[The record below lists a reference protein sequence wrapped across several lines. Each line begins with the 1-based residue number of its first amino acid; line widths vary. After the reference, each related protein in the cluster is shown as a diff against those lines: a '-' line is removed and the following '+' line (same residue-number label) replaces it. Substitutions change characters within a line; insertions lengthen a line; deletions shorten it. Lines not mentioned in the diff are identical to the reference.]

1 MKINLIYMIIYIT
14 LLIFFILISFYII
27 EILSFISRLPLI
39 NSVVGDFRDYTLGM
53 SQPAMILPNLTYR
66 IVNLYPLHTAYY
78 VYLFWVTL
86 CLIIILL
93 LWLIGTIVQKIIFV
107 NPFASIPPWA
117 ELNEMGFFEW
127 FFEKTLIDKNKDIIK
142 FILNIFKAVLTP
154 EQYEAAQQ
162 RCMETF
168 ESKKDEDDVLK
179 DTTKDTKDITKDTK
193 DTTKVSEPLKE
204 HFAQNPAPFTRHI
217 DYDLTHKYNEDRLE
231 DIFYTNSFKSIKH
244 REEANKYRK
253 MKIIRPDLINNPIP
267 DLDIENT
274 MNTNIHYIN
283 I

>member
-14 LLIFFILISFYII
+14 LLVFFILISFCII
-27 EILSFISRLPLI
+27 ETLSFISRFPFI
-39 NSVVGDFRDYTLGM
+39 DSIVGDFRDYTLGM
-53 SQPAMILPNLTYR
+53 NQPVMILPNLTYR
-66 IVNLYPLHTAYY
+66 VVNLYPLHTAYY
-78 VYLFWVTL
+78 IYLFWVTI

-93 LWLIGTIVQKIIFV
+93 LWMIGMIVQKIIFV
-107 NPFASIPPWA
+107 NPFENIPPWM
-117 ELNEMGFFEW
+117 ELNEMGFFKW
-127 FFEKTLIDKNKDIIK
+127 FFEKTLLDKNKDIIQ
-142 FILNIFKAVLTP
+142 FILNIFKAVMSP

-162 RCMETF
+162 RCIETF
-168 ESKKDEDDVLK
+168 ESKKDDVKDTKDTPK
-179 DTTKDTKDITKDTK
+179 DTTKDTLQ
-193 DTTKVSEPLKE
+193 VKE
-204 HFAQNPAPFTRHI
+204 HFAENSAPFTRHI
-217 DYDLTHKYNEDRLE
+217 DYDLTYKYNEDKLE

-274 MNTNIHYIN
+274 INTNMHYMN

>member
-14 LLIFFILISFYII
+14 LLVFFILISFCII
-27 EILSFISRLPLI
+27 EFLSFVSRLPFI
-39 NSVVGDFRDYTLGM
+39 DSIVGDFRDYTLGM
-53 SQPAMILPNLTYR
+53 NQPVMILPNLTYR
-66 IVNLYPLHTAYY
+66 VVNLYPLHTAYY
-78 VYLFWVTL
+78 FYLFWVTI

-127 FFEKTLIDKNKDIIK
+127 FFEKTLLDKNKDIIN
-142 FILNIFKAVLTP
+142 FILNIFKAVLSP

-168 ESKKDEDDVLK
+168 ESKKDDVEDIKDTTKDAIK
-179 DTTKDTKDITKDTK
+179 DTTKDTNQLT
-193 DTTKVSEPLKE
+193 E
-204 HFAQNPAPFTRHI
+204 HFAENSAPFTLHI

-231 DIFYTNSFKSIKH
+231 DIFYTDSFKSIKH

-274 MNTNIHYIN
+274 INTNMHYMN

>member
-168 ESKKDEDDVLK
+168 ESKKDDDDDDDVL
-179 DTTKDTKDITKDTK
+179 KDTK
-193 DTTKVSEPLKE
+193 DTTKVSEPLTE
-204 HFAQNPAPFTRHI
+204 HFAENPAPFTRHI

-231 DIFYTNSFKSIKH
+231 DIFYTDSFKSIKH

-274 MNTNIHYIN
+274 MNTNMHYMN

>member
-14 LLIFFILISFYII
+14 LLVFFILISFCII
-27 EILSFISRLPLI
+27 EILSFISRLPFI
-39 NSVVGDFRDYTLGM
+39 DSIVGDFRDYTLGM
-53 SQPAMILPNLTYR
+53 NQPVMILPNLTYR

-78 VYLFWVTL
+78 IYLFWVTL

-93 LWLIGTIVQKIIFV
+93 LWLIGTIVQKIIFF
-107 NPFASIPPWA
+107 NPFESIPPWM
-117 ELNEMGFFEW
+117 ELNEMGFFKW
-127 FFEKTLIDKNKDIIK
+127 FFEKTLLDKNKDIIN
-142 FILNIFKAVLTP
+142 FILNIFKAVLSP

-168 ESKKDEDDVLK
+168 VSKKDDVKDDVKHIKDTTK
-179 DTTKDTKDITKDTK
+179 DTTKDTKQLT
-193 DTTKVSEPLKE
+193 E
-204 HFAQNPAPFTRHI
+204 HFAESPEPFKRHI

-231 DIFYTNSFKSIKH
+231 DIFYTDSFKSIKH

-253 MKIIRPDLINNPIP
+253 MKIIRPDKINNPIP
-267 DLDIENT
+267 DLDIENII
-274 MNTNIHYIN
+274 NTNMHYMN

>member
-14 LLIFFILISFYII
+14 LLVFFILISFCII
-27 EILSFISRLPLI
+27 EFLSFISRFPFI
-39 NSVVGDFRDYTLGM
+39 DSIVGDFRDYTLGM
-53 SQPAMILPNLTYR
+53 NQPVMILPNLTYR
-66 IVNLYPLHTAYY
+66 VVNLYPLHTAYY
-78 VYLFWVTL
+78 IYLFWVTI

-127 FFEKTLIDKNKDIIK
+127 FFEKTLLDKNKDIIN
-142 FILNIFKAVLTP
+142 FILNIFKAVLSP

-168 ESKKDEDDVLK
+168 ESKKDDETDIK
-179 DTTKDTKDITKDTK
+179 DTTKEDIKDTEQL
-193 DTTKVSEPLKE
+193 TE
-204 HFAQNPAPFTRHI
+204 HFAENPAPFTLHI

-231 DIFYTNSFKSIKH
+231 EIFYTDSFKSIKH

-274 MNTNIHYIN
+274 INTNMHYMN

>member
-14 LLIFFILISFYII
+14 LLVFFILISFYII

-53 SQPAMILPNLTYR
+53 NQPVMIFPNLTYR
-66 IVNLYPLHTAYY
+66 VVNFYPMHMAYY

-93 LWLIGTIVQKIIFV
+93 LWMIGMIIQKIIFF
-107 NPFASIPPWA
+107 NPFESIPPWM
-117 ELNEMGFFEW
+117 ELNEMGFFKW
-127 FFEKTLIDKNKDIIK
+127 FFEKTLLDKNKDVIQ
-142 FILNIFKAVLTP
+142 FILNIFKAVLSP

-168 ESKKDEDDVLK
+168 VSK
-179 DTTKDTKDITKDTK
+179 KDTKDITKDTK
-193 DTTKVSEPLKE
+193 ETNETTKVSEQLTE
-204 HFAQNPAPFTRHI
+204 HFAESPEPFKRHI
-217 DYDLTHKYNEDRLE
+217 DYDFTYKYNEDRLE
-231 DIFYTNSFKSIKH
+231 DIFYTDSFKSIKH
-244 REEANKYRK
+244 REEANKYKK
-253 MKIIRPDLINNPIP
+253 MKIIRPDKIGSSIP

-274 MNTNIHYIN
+274 INTNMHYMN

>member
-1 MKINLIYMIIYIT
+1 MKINFIYMVIYLT
-14 LLIFFILISFYII
+14 FLIFFILTSFYII
-27 EILSFISRLPLI
+27 EILSFISRLPFI
-39 NSVVGDFRDYTLGM
+39 NSVVGEFRDYTFGM
-53 SQPAMILPNLTYR
+53 SQPVMILPNITYR
-66 IVNLYPLHTAYY
+66 VINLYPLHTAYY
-78 VYLFWVTL
+78 IYLFWVTL
-86 CLIIILL
+86 ILVIILL
-93 LWLIGTIVQKIIFV
+93 LWLIGTIIQKIIFF
-107 NPFASIPPWA
+107 NPFANIPPWA

-127 FFEKTLIDKNKDIIK
+127 FFEKTLLDKNKDIMK

-168 ESKKDEDDVLK
+168 ESKKEEEKEKNK
-179 DTTKDTKDITKDTK
+179 DTEMDIVID
-193 DTTKVSEPLKE
+193 TKVSEQVVTE
-204 HFAQNPAPFTRHI
+204 HFAENPEPFTNSHI
-217 DYDLTHKYNEDRLE
+217 DYDLTHKYNKDKLE

-244 REEANKYRK
+244 REEANKYRR

>member
-127 FFEKTLIDKNKDIIK
+127 FFEKTLLDKNKDIIK

-168 ESKKDEDDVLK
+168 ESKKEDK
-179 DTTKDTKDITKDTK
+179 DTTK
-193 DTTKVSEPLKE
+193 DTTKVSEPLTE
-204 HFAQNPAPFTRHI
+204 HFAENPAPFTRHI